1 MLPFHWPKHSFSL
14 RHPCMYV
21 KPPSPS
27 SSLLPPCRNTFTAVH
42 IHLIHRNPEVFPQP
56 DRFLP
61 DRWLPAGRTALGPA
75 DPSYYAPF
83 GTGAR
88 MCVGYKLASMV
99 SFERS
104 LFFGKYWYQF
114 TVIAVCSYR
123 PVHASIVSI

>member
-1 MLPFHWPKHSFSL
+1 MRTVPLDKALQSSSATL
-14 RHPCMYV
+14 STYI

-27 SSLLPPCRNTFTAVH
+27 LLLCRNTFTAVH

-61 DRWLPAGRTALGPA
+61 DRWLPSGRTALGPA

-99 SFERS
+99 S
-104 LFFGKYWYQF
+104 
-114 TVIAVCSYR
+114 I
-123 PVHASIVSI
+123 